1 MKALVCLVTVM
12 TALAP
17 AKAIAQAPAPQDQA
31 PFGISGIRL
40 ASFSPQRAFSE
51 SAEGKAGI
59 ARLAALQEKRA
70 REIEERNKS
79 LQAQEQTLQ
88 RSLAVL
94 SEDARSQRT
103 KEVEKFKLD
112 VQRFIED
119 AQAELLG
126 ERRDIENA
134 FVLKLQPAI
143 QQVAKEKRVHVVVSL
158 DDPSIV
164 WADPSLDITAD
175 VVKQLARAEAPALR

>member
-1 MKALVCLVTVM
+1 MKALACLVALLC
-12 TALAP
+12 ALAP
-17 AKAIAQAPAPQDQA
+17 AKAVAQAPAAQDQPA
-31 PFGISGIRL
+31 FGISGLRL
-40 ASFSPQRAFSE
+40 ASFSPQRAFSA
-51 SAEGKAGI
+51 SAEGKAGM

-70 REIEERNKS
+70 REIDDRNKT
-79 LQAQEQTLQ
+79 LQSQEQALQ

-94 SEDARSQRT
+94 SEEARSQRA

-126 ERRDIENA
+126 LQRDIESA

-143 QQVAKEKRVHVVVSL
+143 EQVAKAKGVQVVVNL
-158 DDPSIV
+158 DDASIV
-164 WADPSLDITAD
+164 WADPALDITAE
-175 VVKQLARAEAPALR
+175 VVTQLARAEGLARP